1 LPASRYAVFP
11 VFRSRTAWAS
21 IGGKIGYNGDE
32 GGISMDKKL
41 IYKMVAGCLGQ
52 YGHDGSLIKPGSRE
66 FEELYR
72 SIEEKK
78 NEDAEAD
85 LHEIVEDAV
94 YGFVTGSPY
103 F

>member
-1 LPASRYAVFP
+1 
-11 VFRSRTAWAS
+11 
-21 IGGKIGYNGDE
+21 
-32 GGISMDKKL
+32 MDRKL
-41 IYKMVAGCLGQ
+41 IYKMAAGCLGQ
-52 YGHDGSLIKPGSRE
+52 YGFDGSLIKPGSRE

-72 SIEEKK
+72 RIEEKK
-78 NEDAEAD
+78 NEDAETD